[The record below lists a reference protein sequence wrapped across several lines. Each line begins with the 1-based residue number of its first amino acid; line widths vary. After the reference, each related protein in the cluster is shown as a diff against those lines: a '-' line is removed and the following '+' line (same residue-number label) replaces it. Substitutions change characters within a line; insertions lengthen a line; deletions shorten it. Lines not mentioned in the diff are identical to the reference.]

1 MDDPSVDPGDSSRQT
16 MFDGPGMEKFDF
28 DNTIS
33 KLRHHPICFL

>member
-1 MDDPSVDPGDSSRQT
+1 